1 MPGYADSNP
10 MFQQAMRLVTD
21 VTNAINATVTT
32 SFAHDYSV
40 GLIVRISVPR
50 EFGMVQLHKKIGTI
64 TEVPTTDTFV
74 IDIDTTSYDVF
85 TDPDPEPWY
94 LNDYA
99 AVTPVGEIN
108 SSLAQ
113 ATRNVF

>member
-1 MPGYADSNP
+1 MPGYADPNP

-21 VTNAINATVTT
+21 VTNAISATVTT
-32 SFAHDYSV
+32 SFDHDYSV
-40 GLIVRISVPR
+40 GLIVRIAVPS
-50 EFGMVQLHKKIGTI
+50 EFGMVQLHNKVGTI
-64 TEVPTTDTFV
+64 TSVPTSASFV
-74 IDIDTTSYDVF
+74 IDIDTTTFDTF

-99 AVTPVGEIN
+99 AVIPVGEIN

-113 ATRNVF
+113 ATRNVR